1 MEIKLTKNQDGTY
14 DKVELVDAELE
25 NGSVVQIVNSR
36 ETLDDKAFE
45 AIADQINALQIERSD
60 VIKLQDQALADTLAF
75 KDAETARIDALL
87 APLLALKAKHDET
100 KADVVVK

>member
-25 NGSVVQIVNSR
+25 NGSVVQVVSSR
-36 ETLDDKAFE
+36 ETLNEDHFAE
-45 AIADQINALQIERSD
+45 VLEQINQLQKEKADEITKAED
-60 VIKLQDQALADTLAF
+60 HIKEQ
-75 KDAETARIDALL
+75 TARIDALL

-100 KADVVVK
+100 KADVAEEIK